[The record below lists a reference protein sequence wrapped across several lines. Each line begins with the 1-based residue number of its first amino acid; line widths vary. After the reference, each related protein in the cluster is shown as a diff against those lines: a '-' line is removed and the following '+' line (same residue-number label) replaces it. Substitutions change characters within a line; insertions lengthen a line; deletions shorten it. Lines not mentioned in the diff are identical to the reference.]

1 MFKLGKRSRDRL
13 VGVDPR
19 LVEVVE
25 LALTISP
32 IDFGIPEYG
41 GYRTVK
47 DQQKLFN
54 AVPPLSKCDGVKN
67 PSYHQTGRA
76 FDIFAYV
83 DGKASWDESHLT
95 TCAAAIMQAASIL
108 GVSLEWGG
116 FWTGFKDMPHFQ
128 LTRV

>member
-1 MFKLGKRSRDRL
+1 MFKLGTRSRERL
-13 VGVDPR
+13 SGVDSR
-19 LVEVVE
+19 LIEVVE

-41 GYRTVK
+41 GLRTVE

-54 AVPPLSKCDGVKN
+54 AVPPLSKCDGITN

-83 DGKASWDESHLT
+83 DGKASWDELHLT
-95 TCAAAIMQAASIL
+95 TCAAAIMQAANTL
-108 GVSLEWGG
+108 GVPLEWGG
-116 FWTGFKDMPHFQ
+116 LWTGFKDTPHFQ
-128 LTRV
+128 LMRV